1 MCKWKSFSDR
11 MHHKSFGRR
20 APADPLGELI
30 AFPRLPSWI
39 YYGKGK
45 EGKEEKRRKGK
56 EI

>member
-1 MCKWKSFSDR
+1 